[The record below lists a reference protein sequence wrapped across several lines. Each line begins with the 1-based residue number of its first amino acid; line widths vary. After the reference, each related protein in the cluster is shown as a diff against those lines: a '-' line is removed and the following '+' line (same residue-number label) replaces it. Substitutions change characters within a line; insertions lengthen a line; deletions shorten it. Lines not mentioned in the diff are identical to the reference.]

1 MSMRIVYD
9 RTARMNTLAE
19 YFLMSADYQCFTPA
33 LFYLESEVFFNDS
46 VIKERLEGTV
56 NF

>member
-1 MSMRIVYD
+1 MRIVYD